1 MRHFL
6 MMFVLSGFFI
16 GGTTVQPMA
25 QEEYEK
31 GTFSIYFMDE
41 KVGYEEFVWRR
52 DATGIVLSVKGRI
65 TKPLQMNI
73 EELRIHLSA
82 SFIPTSF
89 HFKGSVGGVDQD
101 IESELQDGEVRNT
114 LRGAGQEQTGR
125 VQSRRD
131 AFLLPNP
138 IFSPYMAITKKYA
151 CSLEE
156 AQELSAYLIPQ
167 VETAFTLHPKENE
180 PCTLIMEMGAT
191 QIELYTDETG
201 QLIGLS
207 VPLQHLRIV
216 RD

>member
-1 MRHFL
+1 MRHL
-6 MMFVLSGFFI
+6 LIMFALTGFFI
-16 GGTTVQPMA
+16 GGTPVQPTA

-31 GTFSIYFMDE
+31 GTFSIYIMDE

-65 TKPLQMNI
+65 TKPIQMNI
-73 EELRIHLSA
+73 EELRIHMSA
-82 SFIPTSF
+82 SFIPTAF
-89 HFKGSVGGVDQD
+89 RFMGSVGGVHQD
-101 IESELQDGEVRNT
+101 IESDLQDGEVRNT
-114 LRGAGQEQTGR
+114 IRVAGQEQTGR
-125 VQSRRD
+125 VQIRRD

-167 VETAFTLHPKENE
+167 VETAFTLRPKENE

>member
-6 MMFVLSGFFI
+6 MMFILTGLFI

-114 LRGAGQEQTGR
+114 IRVAGQEQTGR
-125 VQSRRD
+125 VQIRRD

>member
-1 MRHFL
+1 
-6 MMFVLSGFFI
+6 MFALTGFFI
-16 GGTTVQPMA
+16 GGTPVQPTA

-31 GTFSIYFMDE
+31 GTFSIYIMDE

-65 TKPLQMNI
+65 TKPIQMNI
-73 EELRIHLSA
+73 EELRIHMSA
-82 SFIPTSF
+82 SFIPTAF

-101 IESELQDGEVRNT
+101 IDSELQDGEVLNT
-114 LRGAGQEQTGR
+114 IRVAGQEQTGR
-125 VQSRRD
+125 VQIRRD
-131 AFLLPNP
+131 AFLLPIP
-138 IFSPYMAITKKYA
+138 IFSPYMAITKKYT

-156 AQELSAYLIPQ
+156 AQELS
-167 VETAFTLHPKENE
+167 
-180 PCTLIMEMGAT
+180 CTLIMEMGAT